1 MDPLDL
7 IRQGK
12 VKRFFRA
19 TRKITAPK
27 VISHLTQRAA
37 GREPLFLEDDDYLFM
52 LANVKDVA
60 GKRGLAVYAFCLY
73 PVK

>member
-7 IRQGK
+7 ISQGK

-37 GREPLFLEDDDYLFM
+37 GKQPLFASRMTSCLF
-52 LANVKDVA
+52 LPACRVLQNTEN
-60 GKRGLAVYAFCLY
+60 
-73 PVK
+73 